1 MESQKI
7 INILENTDEYDLK
20 YATKNGT
27 LSMIKIMVSMEMI
40 RLLNLI
46 QRL

>member
-7 INILENTDEYDLK
+7 TNILENTDEYDLK
-20 YATKNGT
+20 YATKKWYIINDG
-27 LSMIKIMVSMEMI
+27 SMEMI